1 MRKTGTVDQGTVG
14 VVFRYGLPAPG
25 KLTVG
30 RELAA
35 LTGYKLF
42 HNHLAVDLLLPVFE
56 FGSVP
61 FVELREEFW
70 LSVFDRACRSKLPG
84 LIFTFARERTV
95 HPSFI
100 GEALRTVENAAGK
113 VDFVELTRPT
123 LELRRRIGAPPRREH
138 GKLTSVSLFEQLHA
152 GRVFDAPTM
161 PKPTIT
167 IDTGLCTPAQAA
179 AQIVQAPGLRHSPE
193 RE

>member
-1 MRKTGTVDQGTVG
+1 M
-14 VVFRYGLPAPG
+14 FLYGLPATG

-35 LTGYKLF
+35 LTVYKLF
-42 HNHLAVDLLLPVFE
+42 HNHLAVDLLPPVFE

-70 LSVFDRACRSKLPG
+70 LSVFDRACRSELPG
-84 LIFTFARERTV
+84 LIFTFAPERTV
-95 HPSFI
+95 RPPFVPSAVRAI
-100 GEALRTVENAAGK
+100 TNAGGT

-152 GRVFDAPTM
+152 GGTFDAPTM

-179 AQIVQAPGLRHSPE
+179 AQIVQALGLRHSPE